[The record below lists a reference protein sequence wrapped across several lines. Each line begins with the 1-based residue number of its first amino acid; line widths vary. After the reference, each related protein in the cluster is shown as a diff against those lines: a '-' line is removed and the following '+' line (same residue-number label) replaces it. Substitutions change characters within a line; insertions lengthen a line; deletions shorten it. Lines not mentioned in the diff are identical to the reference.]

1 VRRDLVTVRSVGVGA
16 VLVLGVCLGSVLGLV
31 AALVPG
37 PATAAPAIVAASASV
52 RPARADLPEPQPSAE
67 ASRQE
72 ADDILS
78 GAEYQEPPESALGK
92 VFEWIFEQ
100 LAKVQPGSAFGAVG
114 WVLIALLVGVAVFM
128 LSRLRRTSR
137 VAGDDVGYEFDL
149 EDRRPP
155 KEWVAD
161 AERFESR
168 GEWKHALR
176 CRFRALLG
184 DLILIGTVR
193 DLPGRTTGEY
203 RLEVRRNA
211 PGAAAAFSDAS
222 RLFEEAWY
230 GDEPTGPEE
239 NQRFQALPR
248 QAVDA
253 SRAATAS
260 ARATATE
267 VPA

>member
-1 VRRDLVTVRSVGVGA
+1 MPRDPVTIPRLGA
-16 VLVLGVCLGSVLGLV
+16 CALLVLSLLV
-31 AALVPG
+31 
-37 PATAAPAIVAASASV
+37 AIVAGPVRSAF
-52 RPARADLPEPQPSAE
+52 ADLPDPQPSAE

-78 GAEYQEPPESALGK
+78 GAEYQEPPASALGK
-92 VFEWIFEQ
+92 VFEWFAEQ
-100 LAKVQPGSAFGAVG
+100 LAKVQPGSAFGGIG
-114 WVLIALLVGVAVFM
+114 WVLLAVLVGVAVFM

-137 VAGDDVGYEFDL
+137 VGRDDIGYEFDL

-155 KEWVAD
+155 KEWLAD
-161 AERFESR
+161 AERFEGR
-168 GEWKHALR
+168 GEWKQALR

-203 RLEVRRNA
+203 RLEVRRHA
-211 PGAAAAFSDAS
+211 PDGAASFSEAS
-222 RLFEEAWY
+222 LLFEAAWY

-239 NQRFQALPR
+239 SGRFRALAG
-248 QAVDA
+248 QVLDA
-253 SRAATAS
+253 SRTS
-260 ARATATE
+260 AQ